1 MLLLT
6 IRIYPI
12 VLSLTGSWSDRTVG
26 VVDIR
31 IVQVAVVI
39 DNEHISIAVGIHS
52 IRRERP
58 NRGSLKSKKY
68 KRQNE
73 NGLGLNI
80 NLFHY
85 DNFKLNWLKIL
96 VIF

>member
-39 DNEHISIAVGIHS
+39 DNEHISIAAVEIS
-52 IRRERP
+52 RRERP
-58 NRGSLKSKKY
+58 NRKTLEAVNK
-68 KRQNE
+68 KRQDE
-73 NGLGLNI
+73 NGLSLI
-80 NLFHY
+80 LIY
-85 DNFKLNWLKIL
+85 SLYYFKIKTLKIL
-96 VIF
+96 VVL